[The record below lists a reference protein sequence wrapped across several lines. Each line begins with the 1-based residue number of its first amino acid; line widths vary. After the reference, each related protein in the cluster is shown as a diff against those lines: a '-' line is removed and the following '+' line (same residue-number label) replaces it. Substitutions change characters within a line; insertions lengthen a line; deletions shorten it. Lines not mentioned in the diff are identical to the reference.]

1 METWLELGE
10 NLSLIKFKPTRS
22 NSRQVGG
29 KIAWVADLSLE
40 TRLVAKRID
49 SQLHRSCELG
59 SSWLELGGS
68 LGVVVWRLQCQLL
81 TEIKQKHSHYSYVS
95 RSTTRETREAV
106 FTCFSCKSSSCN
118 QDVRHH

>member
-22 NSRQVGG
+22 NSSQVGG

-81 TEIKQKHSHYSYVS
+81 TEIKQKHSPYSYVS
-95 RSTTRETREAV
+95 RSTMRETREAV
-106 FTCFSCKSSSCN
+106 FTCFSCKLSSCN
-118 QDVRHH
+118 